1 MKTFF
6 LIALT
11 TALLI
16 AALASC
22 TEVPAGS
29 IPPPDA
35 TGWMMRPAKKTM
47 RAFRSEQ
54 ELASYL
60 HALAEK
66 QKNGRR
72 RAEMQ
77 SSAIAGVASNQAAS
91 PGAKNES
98 DSKDES
104 ITNVQHAGVD
114 EGGIVKLHGNHLVV
128 LRRGRLFTVKIGDGA
143 LKPISA
149 VDAFGPDINP

>member
-6 LIALT
+6 LIAIA

-29 IPPPDA
+29 IPPPRA
-35 TGWMMRPAKKTM
+35 TGWMKPAKKTM
-47 RAFRSEQ
+47 RAFRSDQ

-60 HALAEK
+60 RELAEK
-66 QKNGRR
+66 QKHVRR

-77 SSAIAGVASNQAAS
+77 SFDAAGVASNMAAS
-91 PGAKNES
+91 PAKEKES

-104 ITNVQHAGVD
+104 VTNVQHAGVD
-114 EGGIVKLHGNHLVV
+114 EGGIVK
-128 LRRGRLFTVKIGDGA
+128 
-143 LKPISA
+143 
-149 VDAFGPDINP
+149 

>member
-6 LIALT
+6 LIAMT

-29 IPPPDA
+29 IPPPD
-35 TGWMMRPAKKTM
+35 TGGWMRTGKKTM
-47 RAFRSEQ
+47 GPFRSEQ

-60 HALAEK
+60 RALAEK
-66 QKNGRR
+66 QKNSRR

-77 SSAIAGVASNQAAS
+77 ALDGVASNVAAS
-91 PGAKNES
+91 PAKDKAEQ
-98 DSKDES
+98 DES
-104 ITNVQHAGVD
+104 VTNVQHAGVD

-128 LRRGRLFTVKIGDGA
+128 LRRGRSFTVKVGDGA
-143 LKPISA
+143 LKPVSA
-149 VDAFGPDINP
+149 